1 MERLPTDIFGK
12 KDLSKDLDMKEGGR
26 PSNGNTDICK
36 PEFVS
41 ISQIIGVKK

>member
-12 KDLSKDLDMKEGGR
+12 KDLSKLDMKEGRR